1 MNSLKGLGAFAVI
14 AAVAFAVTRVA
25 ITDINRLLLGISIMA
40 VVISLAC
47 YMASLKRR
55 RRDRHLAGD

>member
-1 MNSLKGLGAFAVI
+1 MI